1 MRLGQRYGEARLEAA
16 CRRAIAIGAC
26 SYKSLESIL
35 KHDLDR
41 QPLPVPPPAEPMA
54 IDPRNIRGP
63 QHDRSSLRHRRSIML
78 IHPTLETLKTLKLTG
93 MGQALSEQLEM
104 PDIAE
109 LSFEE
114 RLGLLVDRELT
125 ERRDRRFK
133 TRLRQAKLRLSAQVE
148 DIDYR
153 HPRGLD
159 HSVMLRLA
167 TCEWIRDHHQ
177 VLITGPTGVGKTW
190 LACALGQKA
199 CREGYSVL
207 YLRLP
212 RFLQELPMA
221 KGDGRYGKVMAQL
234 AKTDL
239 LILDDW
245 GLARL
250 SDENRRDGLE
260 MLEDRYGRRSTLVT
274 SQLPVEHW
282 HEALGDPTLANAILD
297 RLVHQA
303 YTRALKGDSLRKP
316 RSAANGA

>member
-1 MRLGQRYGEARLEAA
+1 
-16 CRRAIAIGAC
+16 
-26 SYKSLESIL
+26 
-35 KHDLDR
+35 
-41 QPLPVPPPAEPMA
+41 
-54 IDPRNIRGP
+54 
-63 QHDRSSLRHRRSIML
+63 ML
-78 IHPTLETLKTLKLTG
+78 IHPTLDTLKTLKLTG
-93 MGQALSEQLEM
+93 MVQALSEQLEM

-125 ERRDRRFK
+125 ERRERRFK

-159 HSVMLRLA
+159 QSVMLRLA
-167 TCEWIRDHHQ
+167 TCEWIKEHHQ

>member
-1 MRLGQRYGEARLEAA
+1 
-16 CRRAIAIGAC
+16 
-26 SYKSLESIL
+26 
-35 KHDLDR
+35 
-41 QPLPVPPPAEPMA
+41 
-54 IDPRNIRGP
+54 
-63 QHDRSSLRHRRSIML
+63 ML

-93 MGQALSEQLEM
+93 MVQALSEQLEM

-159 HSVMLRLA
+159 QSVMLRLA
-167 TCEWIRDHHQ
+167 TCEWIKEHHQ

-221 KGDGRYGKVMAQL
+221 KGDGRYGKVRAQL

-250 SDENRRDGLE
+250 SDENRRDWLE
-260 MLEDRYGRRSTLVT
+260 ILEDRYGRRSTLVT
-274 SQLPVEHW
+274 SQFPVEHW
-282 HEALGDPTLANAILD
+282 HEALGDPTLADAILD

-303 YTRALKGDSLRKP
+303 YKLALKGDSLRKP
-316 RSAANGA
+316 RPAANSG